1 MGLNKYR
8 YVEYADDG
16 CEVYECLSCKAQWE
30 VRYVPTVYCG
40 NCGVKFEGKHECR
53 DRYTPRWDYDRFDGR
68 YPLMSVSD
76 EREAYAAEAK
86 EKVWV
91 IQKRIT
97 LLESQWSWDYE
108 DDAEPFPRVGE
119 WEDEYQSASPVW
131 LHPARDIHAELV
143 QHRKYDNDLA
153 EAEAYAER
161 ESKKER
167 LLYGLACQ
175 EYAEHG
181 NWSRKDYDKE
191 RRDKEAAIRVDVRKI
206 AYSAVI
212 KPRITARGSAIYYRE
227 R

>member
-1 MGLNKYR
+1 MTWQGVKMGLNKYR

-30 VRYVPTVYCG
+30 VRSFPTVYCG

-68 YPLMSVSD
+68 YRWSVSD

-97 LLESQWSWDYE
+97 LLESEWHWDYE

-119 WEDEYQSASPVW
+119 WKSEYQSDSPVW
-131 LHPARDIHAELV
+131 LHPARDIHAELAR
-143 QHRKYDNDLA
+143 HRKYDNDLA
-153 EAEAYAER
+153 EAEAYTQR
-161 ESKKER
+161 KKKKQLRSHGYSDGWVRSDRVTVEKI
-167 LLYGLACQ
+167 
-175 EYAEHG
+175 EY
-181 NWSRKDYDKE
+181 R
-191 RRDKEAAIRVDVRKI
+191 
-206 AYSAVI
+206 AVI
-212 KPRITARGSAIYYRE
+212 KPRGEARGSVIYYRE